1 MQVNLTL
8 FFPTSNICIR
18 VDIISPDECE
28 DHQDHP
34 DIMSNDSKSKII
46 PEESRHSKEIS
57 PIMCLFAHPTYERK

>member
-8 FFPTSNICIR
+8 FFSTSDISIR

-34 DIMSNDSKSKII
+34 DIMGDNPKSKII
-46 PEESRHSKEIS
+46 SKKSCHSQEIPPVMS
-57 PIMCLFAHPTYERK
+57 LFTHATYERK